1 MKTHNVHEQ
10 AVNVYSNVYLD
21 NKIKR
26 SNKKQVKTNVSKFV
40 CWLFAWI
47 AAFAKGGLW
56 LGWILPCGVIILVA
70 ALVTVCG
77 EMHDSLNFM
86 LMVLQIFIINEESEQ
101 QVHASHQLQHQ
112 QAQCWL
118 PEQHWW
124 QCVPGAQV
132 VSICP
137 SIHQPFYHCHCQ
149 SILVFY
155 LTAWGS
161 CIVLSSRPDCWM
173 ISCYLVQKC
182 MSLTPSS
189 DQCSSVHGTPT
200 SHN

>member
-77 EMHDSLNFM
+77 EMHDSLKFYAHGFTD
-86 LMVLQIFIINEESEQ
+86 I
-101 QVHASHQLQHQ
+101 HHQ
-112 QAQCWL
+112 WRI
-118 PEQHWW
+118 WTT
-124 QCVPGAQV
+124 
-132 VSICP
+132 S
-137 SIHQPFYHCHCQ
+137 
-149 SILVFY
+149 
-155 LTAWGS
+155 S
-161 CIVLSSRPDCWM
+161 CISPTTASTSAMLITRATLMTVCARGTSGEHMSIYPPAFLSLSLSVHSCVLSD
-173 ISCYLVQKC
+173 
-182 MSLTPSS
+182 
-189 DQCSSVHGTPT
+189 SVRFMYCA
-200 SHN
+200 